1 MLSIIYKR
9 GNTMEIKREDFETE
23 EEYQKAMRDKSVAD
37 LLTSYYK
44 QRIETVMKDDDSED
58 SFERRFDKKENSENA
73 AKIAFAILGCF
84 LVFVLLVAAC
94 FQM

>member
-1 MLSIIYKR
+1 
-9 GNTMEIKREDFETE
+9 MEIKREDFETE

-44 QRIETVMKDDDSED
+44 QRIEAVMKDDNSED
-58 SFERRFDKKENSENA
+58 SFERSFDKKENSENA